1 MDSSEKKTS
10 VLLYA
15 DWADPLRCLPLEE
28 VGRLFLAILDY
39 IGTGA
44 APRLDNPGTAM
55 AWAFIRQRLDDNLEK
70 WDAARE
76 KRRQAGARGG
86 RHRAAL
92 AAEKEA
98 EALADGPD
106 SGKQTQ
112 AKQANATFAKQTAA
126 NQAVPVPEPEPE
138 PVPVPENVPV
148 PGAAKAAGG
157 NSPDGEPLPP
167 PSSEQEQTNSPE
179 AQWVALGLGK
189 HIGPIVRQTLQA
201 YREAGLEDGLLV
213 EAMREAAAH
222 QVKAPAAQTKGVRS
236 LKKTVVFDFDG
247 VIHSY
252 ASGWKGVD
260 HISDPRVKGM
270 KEAIEKIHS
279 AGYDITMP
287 TAPCIRRN
295 KQWIK

>member
-126 NQAVPVPEPEPE
+126 NQAVPVPEPEP
-138 PVPVPENVPV
+138 VPVPENVPV

-167 PSSEQEQTNSPE
+167 PSSEQEQENSPE

-189 HIGPIVRQTLQA
+189 HIGPIVRQTLQT

-222 QVKAPAAQTKGVRS
+222 QVKAPAAYLDSILGRCRAEGILTLAAWQARKRPAGASKRVDRPQPS
-236 LKKTVVFDFDG
+236 GNDFLAD
-247 VIHSY
+247 
-252 ASGWKGVD
+252 ALTR
-260 HISDPRVKGM
+260 PRRHKR
-270 KEAIEKIHS
+270 KE
-279 AGYDITMP
+279 
-287 TAPCIRRN
+287 
-295 KQWIK
+295 